1 MPIQLIDLT
10 DSYIF
15 PVGNIIIWY
24 THNDGAQSM
33 RDEFEPYI
41 FSYQRKK
48 KGVPI
53 DIYHLYLII
62 GIR

>member
-1 MPIQLIDLT
+1 MEHKACVIN
-10 DSYIF
+10 SS
-15 PVGNIIIWY
+15 
-24 THNDGAQSM
+24 H
-33 RDEFEPYI
+33 I
-41 FSYQRKK
+41 FSPIKEK